1 VVLLCNLLNAYPD
14 GRKRE
19 LLARADAALAPGGRL
34 VVVDQMRRAAGGG
47 TARAIVEL
55 TNLRLFD
62 PARGGTYAMPDLID
76 WLAMSGL
83 EIVRARPLMSVPWMG
98 LVVATRPDRPASR

>member
-1 VVLLCNLLNAYPD
+1 VVL
-14 GRKRE
+14 
-19 LLARADAALAPGGRL
+19 
-34 VVVDQMRRAAGGG
+34 DQMRRAATGG

-55 TNLRLFD
+55 TNLRLYD

-76 WLAMSGL
+76 WLKTCGL

-98 LVVATRPDRPASR
+98 LVVARPSSARARRSRIQPSREPERDQESAR